1 MDFQQLLESL
11 RHKSGSLWWLEKGK
25 RAGRRYAT
33 LYQDVKTTRQMLTR
47 WGVTTGT
54 RVGLYAPNSWQWLV
68 HDLAL
73 IDIGAVSVVFTDD
86 FRNEMSEDLLERH
99 DIELLLT
106 TKAHAKCFPAKSTH
120 IAWMDGENGNV
131 QVLRRSNLKRESDD
145 PDQLT
150 CVFSSGSSGGLKGL
164 VISRKGVMATL
175 PPILDAVGL
184 SRGDCLL
191 LFLPLSNFQQ
201 RYLFYG
207 ALWYDFDIAL
217 TDFMQLFGAIQT
229 LHPTILLAP
238 PVFFQMFHAEHLNK
252 PRWQRWWQDASG
264 TLLSLL
270 PSAKMRRALG
280 RRIFRDF
287 HAKFGHHIR
296 MLITGMAPIRPNVLQ
311 LFERMQ
317 MPLSEAYGM
326 VEVGVMTFRHG
337 HQRGHGS
344 VGRPVRDVRFSF
356 GDDGEIFVHRPH
368 PVTLRYFQSAEG
380 ENERTFITPGT
391 IATGDQGQLDA
402 AGRLVIWGRKKEVIA
417 LPSGEKVHPEII
429 ERELNG
435 CPDIANSVVFLGHGP
450 HLSCIVSLNN
460 AQDIDAMARVRKLVS
475 GLSATQ
481 SAARFM
487 SVVFAP
493 EAFSTENGMLRPNMK
508 IDRRK
513 IVAKYGAHSESRS
526 AHG

>member
-11 RHKSGSLWWLEKGK
+11 RHKSGSLWWLERGK
-25 RAGRRYAT
+25 RVGRRYAT
-33 LYQDVKTTRQMLTR
+33 LYQDVKETRQMLAR
-47 WGVTTGT
+47 WGVVAGT

-73 IDIGAVSVVFTDD
+73 IDIGAISVAFTDD
-86 FRNEMSEDLLERH
+86 FRNEMSQELLEHH

-106 TKAHAKCFPAKSTH
+106 TKANVKCFPDRPAH
-120 IAWMDGENGNV
+120 IALMDGENGHV
-131 QVLRRSNLKRESDD
+131 RVLRRSNLKRESDD
-145 PDQLT
+145 ELT
-150 CVFSSGSSGGLKGL
+150 WVFSSGSSGGLKGL

-184 SRGDCLL
+184 SRRDCFL

-217 TDFMQLFGAIQT
+217 TDFMQLFSAIET

-238 PVFFQMFHAEHLNK
+238 PVFYQMFHAEHLNK
-252 PRWQRWWQDASG
+252 PRWQRWLQNASG
-264 TLLSLL
+264 TLLSAV
-270 PSAKMRRALG
+270 PSARARRALG

-287 HAKFGHHIR
+287 HGKFGHHIR

-326 VEVGVMTFRHG
+326 VEAGVMTFKHG
-337 HQRGHGS
+337 HQGDHRS
-344 VGRPVRDVRFSF
+344 VGTPVRDVRFSF
-356 GDDGEIFVHRPH
+356 GEDGEIVVHREN
-368 PVTLRYFQSAEG
+368 PVTLRYFQCAEG
-380 ENERTFITPGT
+380 ENERTFIAPGT

-402 AGRLVIWGRKKEVIA
+402 TGRLVIWGRKKEVIA
-417 LPSGEKVHPEII
+417 LPSGEKIHPEII

-460 AQDIDAMARVRKLVS
+460 VQDIDAMARVRKLVS
-475 GLSATQ
+475 GLAATQ
-481 SAARFM
+481 NAARFM

-513 IVAKYGAHSESRS
+513 IVAKYGAHSDTRS

>member
-11 RHKSGSLWWLEKGK
+11 PHKSGSLWWLEKGQ
-25 RAGRRYAT
+25 RAGRSYAT
-33 LYQDVKTTRQMLTR
+33 LYQDVQEVRQMLAR
-47 WGVTTGT
+47 WGVAGGT

-73 IDIGAVSVVFTDD
+73 IDIGAVSVAFTDD
-86 FRNEMSEDLLERH
+86 FRNEMSEALLERH

-106 TKAHAKCFPAKSTH
+106 TRANAKYFPDRPAH
-120 IAWMDGENGNV
+120 IAFMDGENDNV
-131 QVLRRSNLKRESDD
+131 RVLRRSNLPPESHDQ
-145 PDQLT
+145 DQLT
-150 CVFSSGSSGGLKGL
+150 WAFSSGSSGGLKGL

-175 PPILDAVGL
+175 PPILDAAGL
-184 SRGDCLL
+184 SRGDCFL

-207 ALWYDFDIAL
+207 ALWYDFDVAL
-217 TDFMQLFGAIQT
+217 TDFMQLFTAIDRLQ
-229 LHPTILLAP
+229 PTILLAP
-238 PVFFQMFHAEHLNK
+238 PVFYQMFHAEHLAK
-252 PRWQRWWQDASG
+252 PQWQRWWLDALG
-264 TLLSLL
+264 TLLSAI
-270 PSAKMRRALG
+270 PSPKARRALS

-287 HAKFGHHIR
+287 HGKFGHHVR
-296 MLITGMAPIRPNVLQ
+296 MLITGMAPIRPNVVR

-326 VEVGVMTFRHG
+326 VEAGVMTFRQG
-337 HQRGHGS
+337 HQGDHRS
-344 VGRPVRDVRFSF
+344 VGTPVRDVRLSF
-356 GDDGEIFVHRPH
+356 GDDGEILVHRAH
-368 PVTLRYFQSAEG
+368 PVALRYFQCAEG
-380 ENERTFITPGT
+380 ENERTFVAPAT
-391 IATGDQGQLDA
+391 IATGDLGQMDA

-417 LPSGEKVHPEII
+417 MPSGEKIHPEVL

-435 CPDIANSVVFLGHGP
+435 CPDIANSVVFMGRGP

-460 AQDIDAMARVRKLVS
+460 AQDIGAMERVRKLVC
-475 GLSATQ
+475 GLAATQ
-481 SAARFM
+481 NAARFM
-487 SVVFAP
+487 NVVFAP

-513 IVAKYGAHSESRS
+513 IVAKYGAHGDSRS

>member
-1 MDFQQLLESL
+1 MDFQHLLESM

-25 RAGRRYAT
+25 PAGRSYAT
-33 LYQDVKTTRQMLTR
+33 LYQDVKEARQMLAR
-47 WGVTTGT
+47 WGVVAGT

-73 IDIGAVSVVFTDD
+73 IDIGAVSVAFTDD
-86 FRNEMSEDLLERH
+86 FRNEMSESLLERH

-106 TKAHAKCFPAKSTH
+106 TKANAKYFPDRPAH
-120 IAWMDGENGNV
+120 IAFLDDANDDV
-131 QVLRRSNLKRESDD
+131 RLLRRLPRKDYD
-145 PDQLT
+145 PDELT
-150 CVFSSGSSGGLKGL
+150 WVFSSGSSGGLKGL

-175 PPILDAVGL
+175 SPILDAAGL
-184 SRGDCLL
+184 SRGDRFL

-217 TDFMQLFGAIQT
+217 TDFTQLFVAIEK

-238 PVFFQMFHAEHLNK
+238 PVFYQMFHAEHLNK
-252 PRWQRWWQDASG
+252 PRWQRWWLNVSG
-264 TLLSLL
+264 TLVSLL
-270 PSAKMRRALG
+270 PSAQIRRALG

-287 HAKFGHHIR
+287 HAKIGHHVR
-296 MLITGMAPIRPNVLQ
+296 MLITGMAPIRPNVLE

-337 HQRGHGS
+337 HQKDHRS
-344 VGRPVRDVRFSF
+344 VGTPVRDVRFSF
-356 GDDGEIFVHRPH
+356 GEDGEIFVHRPY
-368 PVTLRYFQSAEG
+368 PVTLRYFQCAEG
-380 ENERTFITPGT
+380 ENERTFVAPAT
-391 IATGDQGQLDA
+391 IATGDLGQLDA

-417 LPSGEKVHPEII
+417 MPSGEKVHPEII

-435 CPDIANSVVFLGHGP
+435 CPDVANSVVYMGHGP

-460 AQDIDAMARVRKLVS
+460 AQDIGAMERVRKLVS
-475 GLSATQ
+475 GLAATQ

-487 SVVFAP
+487 NVVFAP

-508 IDRRK
+508 IDRRR
-513 IVAKYGAHSESRS
+513 IVAKYGALGDTRG

>member
-11 RHKSGSLWWLEKGK
+11 RHKSGSIWWLEKGT
-25 RAGRRYAT
+25 RVGRRYAT
-33 LYQDVKTTRQMLTR
+33 LYQDVKEARQMLAR
-47 WGVTTGT
+47 WGVTAGT
-54 RVGLYAPNSWQWLV
+54 RVGLYAPNSWHWLV

-86 FRNEMSEDLLERH
+86 FRNEMSEELLERH

-106 TKAHAKCFPAKSTH
+106 AKANARCFPVRPAH
-120 IAWMDGENGNV
+120 IALMDGENGNV
-131 QVLRRSNLKRESDD
+131 RVLRRSNLKRESDD

-150 CVFSSGSSGGLKGL
+150 WAFSSGSSGGLKGL

-217 TDFMQLFGAIQT
+217 TDFMQLFSAIQT

-238 PVFFQMFHAEHLNK
+238 PVFYQMFHAEHLNK

-270 PSAKMRRALG
+270 PSARMRRSLG

-287 HAKFGHHIR
+287 HGKFGHHIR

-317 MPLSEAYGM
+317 IPLSEAYGM
-326 VEVGVMTFRHG
+326 VEAGVMTFKHG
-337 HQRGHGS
+337 HQRDHRS
-344 VGRPVRDVRFSF
+344 VGTPVRDIRLSF
-356 GDDGEIFVHRPH
+356 GADGEIFVHRAN
-368 PVTLRYFQSAEG
+368 PVTLRYFQCAEG
-380 ENERTFITPGT
+380 ENERTFIAPGT

-417 LPSGEKVHPEII
+417 MPSGEKIHPEII

-435 CPDIANSVVFLGHGP
+435 CPDIANSVVFLGSGP

-475 GLSATQ
+475 GLAATQ
-481 SAARFM
+481 NAARFM
-487 SVVFAP
+487 NVVFAP
-493 EAFSTENGMLRPNMK
+493 EAFSIENGMLRPNMK

-513 IVAKYGAHSESRS
+513 IVARYGTHGDTRS